1 MSGDASVHF
10 EESKN
15 QLRAVRIVRSG
26 RSPLI
31 AKAHAALFALGIV
44 VSSYRVRAEGSTVS
58 ERLVLESEHGG
69 AIEEQL
75 SQATKSAILELAGV
89 RAPDSK

>member
-1 MSGDASVHF
+1 MAGDARVHF
-10 EESKN
+10 EESRN
-15 QLRAVRIVRSG
+15 RLRAIQIVRSG

-58 ERLVLESEHGG
+58 ERLVLEAEDGG
-69 AIEEQL
+69 AIEAQL
-75 SQATKSAILELAGV
+75 SQATKFAILELAGV
-89 RAPDSK
+89 GAPDPK